1 MKIKEQFKKIKDN
14 WLIAVLIIV
23 LFLFISGGNILQS
36 ISYKSLGGIDQQDM
50 IYAEKAYSAGIR
62 EYYPE
67 STGDFAP
74 EIEERIKIKTTN
86 LAVEVERETFHDE
99 ASKLKSIIKSS
110 DSYLLNENVNKYG
123 TKRKAYYSGSYTIKI
138 DTEKYDSIIS
148 QLKNIGELKSFS
160 ENERDVTG
168 TYTNLEIDLEIE
180 KERLERYE
188 EMYEQASKVDDK
200 INLNDRIFNQ
210 QRRIKYLED
219 SIENIDKRVDYSTVY
234 FSMTEKR
241 SEYANVILVK
251 FSELV
256 RSIVNSFNNLIKLI
270 FVLAPWAVALA
281 LIAIIFRVSRK
292 HKKRK

>member
-14 WLIAVLIIV
+14 WLIAVLVLV
-23 LFLFISGGNILQS
+23 LFLFVSGGNMLQS
-36 ISYKSLGGIDQQDM
+36 VSYRSLGGIAQQDM
-50 IYAEKAYSAGIR
+50 MYAEKAYSAGIR

-74 EIEERIKIKTTN
+74 EVEERIKVKTTN
-86 LAVEVERETFHDE
+86 LAAEVERGTFNDET
-99 ASKLKSIIKSS
+99 SKLKSIIKSS

-123 TKRKAYYSGSYTIKI
+123 TKRKEYYSGTYTIKV
-138 DTEKYDSIIS
+138 DTTKYDAVIE
-148 QLKNIGELKSFS
+148 QLKDIGELKSFS
-160 ENERDVTG
+160 ENEKDVTG
-168 TYTNLEIDLEIE
+168 EYTNLEIDLEIE

-188 EMYEQASKVDDK
+188 EMYDQASKVDDK

-219 SIENIDKRVDYSTVY
+219 RIANIDKRVDYSTVY
-234 FSMTEKR
+234 FRIDEER

-256 RSIVNSFNNLIKLI
+256 RSMVRSFNNLIQLI
-270 FVLAPWAVALA
+270 FVLAPWAIAIALVV
-281 LIAIIFRVSRK
+281 IIFRVSRK